1 MKVSHCPTWELTAA
15 RLIRGAVPV
24 PGTSGRDE
32 RRLRHIH
39 PADRQPPPHPPP
51 HGPPGTRPSRQA
63 AAPQTGNPAS
73 TRYRPHRLS
82 APSRCPGQTRRPAPH
97 RLGDLDHRG
106 RPARLRRLTRGD
118 QGLHPKPPSCR
129 AARTAQRLDHD
140 ERPGPA
146 TTPGL
151 TPHTEPGP
159 RTPFTAAMA
168 PRQRRA
174 RKAREPPGTRSPS
187 MSGGTG
193 TARLA

>member
-1 MKVSHCPTWELTAA
+1 VGADSSKTDQRRRTRTRHFRSRRTPPAAYPSGRSPAATTSTAA
-15 RLIRGAVPV
+15 WSA
-24 PGTSGRDE
+24 
-32 RRLRHIH
+32 RHSPI
-39 PADRQPPPHPPP
+39 
-51 HGPPGTRPSRQA
+51 PPGRRPANGEPSQH
-63 AAPQTGNPAS
+63 P
-73 TRYRPHRLS
+73 LS

-129 AARTAQRLDHD
+129 AARTAQRSDHD

-168 PRQRRA
+168 PRQRRGKES
-174 RKAREPPGTRSPS
+174 R
-187 MSGGTG
+187 G
-193 TARLA
+193 TARHPIAVNVRRNGDCPASLSR